1 MDWVPIL
8 LKRKIDVIISPENFA
23 AQQYVDYYFLFSV
36 MILRAFNALILHFCR
51 TWVLSGFL
59 C

>member
-1 MDWVPIL
+1 MDWVPRL

-23 AQQYVDYYFLFSV
+23 AQQYLDYYFLFSV
-36 MILRAFNALILHFCR
+36 VIVRVFNALALHFCR